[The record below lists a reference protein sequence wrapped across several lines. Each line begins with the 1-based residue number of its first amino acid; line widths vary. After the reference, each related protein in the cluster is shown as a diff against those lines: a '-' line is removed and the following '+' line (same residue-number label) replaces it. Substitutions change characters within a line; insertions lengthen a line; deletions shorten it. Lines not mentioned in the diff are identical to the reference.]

1 MLSSGVRPE
10 QSFYDSVKKQETEKT
25 NMYRLNQVAIRM
37 VEMPPLLS
45 DVPMDGPE
53 AAVKVM
59 ADMLE
64 DYDREVVA
72 IVNLQTD
79 GKPINMNVVSMG
91 ALDQSIAHPRE
102 ILKSTI
108 LSNASAIMLV
118 HNHPSNKLQPSMD
131 DIATT
136 ARVKQLCDLIGVKFL
151 DHIIVGPGR
160 DYYSF
165 HQKQQIPL
173 SSLKLTN
180 NLEDIELE
188 GFRVAENT
196 AVKEEKK
203 TVTLTV
209 AECSEFHN
217 MGEFHENITSVAEAV
232 AKFKEI
238 PPERM
243 HGIPAIGIRVA
254 DLKNPE
260 DSVEMDVLIGKRID
274 LDMLRYVPDI
284 AENWQAQQ
292 MIAALIH
299 DMPEAQIE
307 GEIPE
312 NIQKKIDWIES
323 RDKRADEL
331 HQITDKLE
339 KGVKD
344 VFQSDKYKQFLNV
357 MAKFPRY
364 SVNNTMLIMM
374 QRPDAQLCQSFTGWK
389 QMGRYVK
396 KGEKGISILAP
407 APYKIERE
415 QTKLD
420 EKGRPVFDADGEP
433 VKEKVE
439 VTIRAFKVV
448 KTFDLS
454 QTDGKELPTI
464 GPSEL
469 VGNIEGYPKL
479 LQALQEISPVPVSF
493 ELIDGDAKGF
503 YHLED
508 KKIVVQDGMSEVQTI
523 KTLLHEMA
531 HQKLHDKDN
540 VPEAKD
546 ISRNGK
552 EVEAESVA
560 YVVCQHYGINTSDY
574 SFSYVAGW
582 SEGKETPELK
592 TSLDKIRQTA
602 SEFIYQIDQRME
614 VLMAEKEQVQETAK
628 TENPFVQELADK
640 ITEKAKELGF
650 IPVTP
655 EPQEKAVNPE
665 LQGVV
670 DKMLKD
676 IDKKRTVSKVKES
689 VKSKIKANTE
699 KAEQAP
705 KRNKAAKTKEERA

>member
-59 ADMLE
+59 ADMLK

>member
-10 QSFYDSVKKQETEKT
+10 QSFYDSVRKQETEKT

-59 ADMLE
+59 ADMLK

-102 ILKSTI
+102 LLKSTI

-592 TSLDKIRQTA
+592 ASLDKIRQTA
-602 SEFIYQIDQRME
+602 SEFIYQIDQKME
-614 VLMAEKEQVQETAK
+614 VLMADKDQVQESAK
-628 TENPFVQELADK
+628 ISSPFAQELMDK
-640 ITEKAKELGF
+640 ITEGAKDLGF
-650 IPVTP
+650 IPVVP
-655 EPQEKAVNPE
+655 ETQEKTVNPE
-665 LQGVV
+665 LKVVV
-670 DKMLKD
+670 DKALKD
-676 IDKKRTVSKVKES
+676 LDKKRTLSKVKES
-689 VKSKIKANTE
+689 VKSKLKANTE

-705 KRNKAAKTKEERA
+705 KKSRTSKAKEERA

>member
-53 AAVKVM
+53 AAVNVM
-59 ADMLE
+59 ADMLK

-203 TVTLTV
+203 TVMLTV

-420 EKGRPVFDADGEP
+420 EKGRQVFDADGEP

-592 TSLDKIRQTA
+592 ASLDKIRQTA
-602 SEFIYQIDQRME
+602 SEFIYQIDQKME
-614 VLMAEKEQVQETAK
+614 VLMADKAQVQESAK
-628 TENPFVQELADK
+628 TSSPFAQELMDK
-640 ITEKAKELGF
+640 ITEGAKDLGF
-650 IPVTP
+650 IPVVSET
-655 EPQEKAVNPE
+655 QEKTANPE
-665 LQGVV
+665 LKVVV
-670 DKMLKD
+670 DKALKD
-676 IDKKRTVSKVKES
+676 LDKKRTLSKVKES
-689 VKSKIKANTE
+689 VKSKLKANTE

-705 KRNKAAKTKEERA
+705 KKSRTTKAKEERA

>member
-91 ALDQSIAHPRE
+91 VLDQSIAHPRE

-284 AENWQAQQ
+284 VENWQAQQ

-592 TSLDKIRQTA
+592 ASLDKIRQTA
-602 SEFIYQIDQRME
+602 SEFIYQIDQKME
-614 VLMAEKEQVQETAK
+614 VLMADKDQVQESAK
-628 TENPFVQELADK
+628 TSSPFAQELMDK
-640 ITEKAKELGF
+640 ITEGAKDLGF
-650 IPVTP
+650 IPVVP
-655 EPQEKAVNPE
+655 EAQEKNANPE
-665 LQGVV
+665 LKVVV
-670 DKMLKD
+670 DKALKD
-676 IDKKRTVSKVKES
+676 LDKKRTLSKVKES
-689 VKSKIKANTE
+689 VKSKLKANTE

-705 KRNKAAKTKEERA
+705 KKSRTTKAKEERA

>member
-10 QSFYDSVKKQETEKT
+10 QSFYDSVRKQETEKT

-59 ADMLE
+59 ADMLK

-102 ILKSTI
+102 VLKSTI

-238 PPERM
+238 PPKRM

-592 TSLDKIRQTA
+592 ASLDKIRQTA